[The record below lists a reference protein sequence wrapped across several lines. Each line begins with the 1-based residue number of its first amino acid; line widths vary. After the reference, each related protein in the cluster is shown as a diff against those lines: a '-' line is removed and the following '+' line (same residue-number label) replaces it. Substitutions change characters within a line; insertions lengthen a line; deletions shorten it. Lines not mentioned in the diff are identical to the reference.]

1 MKDDQLGVNIIQPNI
16 TNISFENHWKSLDWF
31 MSDLP
36 MAAPGGG
43 WGGSRGFTSAMGLG
57 FWCWEAWWGSDQ
69 LCWTLRW
76 LLRMPAMQGASH
88 EVFDNIGCFLLCNS
102 ITDPAIDFSS
112 VMRSDLEAIL
122 TPLQLLVW
130 NPFRFALTIS
140 AQRLPSFSNWCHLE
154 GIAKDEKGMDQP
166 QALVG
171 AERDETWSEGFSS
184 LSSCSKAEPPRS
196 CDSLLRQFDDLGFQ
210 LFQSWF
216 FLILTTLAGQRCQ
229 RQRGRRGGFGS
240 FGWIP
245 EEVCFSVQIWN
256 EWTFQWFPNIK
267 TPKWKSALHNKGKLS
282 KSSLAHSQVRRLPG
296 DGSGIGARAPRE
308 KRHGFTQTFFS
319 FPYEEDTP
327 QSLLYIF
334 IYNYIKYVDLFFSH
348 WEKSTRAIV
357 CLRWLKFLYRFD
369 CNVLNDFQPYSEYSR
384 SKRYIVTLHCQSL
397 TL

>member
-1 MKDDQLGVNIIQPNI
+1 
-16 TNISFENHWKSLDWF
+16 
-31 MSDLP
+31 

-308 KRHGFTQTFFS
+308 KRHGLPRVCFTCLHPNFFFFS
-319 FPYEEDTP
+319 IWRGY
-327 QSLLYIF
+327 
-334 IYNYIKYVDLFFSH
+334 
-348 WEKSTRAIV
+348 STV
-357 CLRWLKFLYRFD
+357 F
-369 CNVLNDFQPYSEYSR
+369 
-384 SKRYIVTLHCQSL
+384 TLHIYL
-397 TL
+397 